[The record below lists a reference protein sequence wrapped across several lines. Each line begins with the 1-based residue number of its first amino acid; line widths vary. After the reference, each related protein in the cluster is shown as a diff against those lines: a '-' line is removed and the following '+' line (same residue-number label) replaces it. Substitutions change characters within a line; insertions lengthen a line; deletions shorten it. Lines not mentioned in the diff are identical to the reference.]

1 MEFKALRVVNLTQE
15 VANNLEAALGK
26 LAGVE
31 ELNITLETQELDI
44 VFDERQL
51 SFRLLMDELAKAGC
65 PLQKIDAALLL

>member
-31 ELNITLETQELDI
+31 ELNITLETQELNI

-51 SFRLLMDELAKAGC
+51 SFRLLMDELARAGC